1 MKVICISG
9 HKGTGKSALRDQ
21 LMKEYKRL
29 GVPAAATS
37 FASGLRDVVGGIL
50 KTSGYH
56 STFINRAISSP
67 RKEDPLF
74 ADGLTG
80 RDLLIEMSETIMK
93 RFFGR
98 DVWADATLRTIIK
111 HNEKV
116 ATLVV
121 IDDLRYNYEL
131 EYLRD
136 HGCDVVVLNVSGQ
149 SIYASPEDDVTISGS
164 LIDQKIHSTGTE
176 YSIIGSEEGS
186 FIDALTKRIEEHR
199 GVEVPGG
206 FTASD

>member
-29 GVPAAATS
+29 GTPAAATS

-111 HNEKV
+111 HNKKI
-116 ATLVV
+116 ATLVI
-121 IDDLRYNYEL
+121 IDDLRYNSEL

-164 LIDQKIHSTGTE
+164 LIDQKIHTTGTE

>member
-111 HNEKV
+111 HNKKV
-116 ATLVV
+116 ATLVI
-121 IDDLRYNYEL
+121 IDDLRYNSEL

-136 HGCDVVVLNVSGQ
+136 HGCDVVVLNVSGF

-199 GVEVPGG
+199 GV
-206 FTASD
+206 A